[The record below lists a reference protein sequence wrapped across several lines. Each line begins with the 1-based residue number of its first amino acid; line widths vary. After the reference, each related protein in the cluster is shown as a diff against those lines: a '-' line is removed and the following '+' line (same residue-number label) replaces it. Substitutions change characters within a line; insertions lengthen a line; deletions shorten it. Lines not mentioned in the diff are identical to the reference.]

1 MMDKNV
7 ARKIVES
14 SGIGKDDVV
23 LEIGPGTGFL
33 SIEILKVAKK
43 VSAVEI
49 DERLVE
55 YLREEFADEPRF
67 EIIHHDFLT
76 FDITELANKHG
87 NKLKLIGNI
96 PYHITSQILIHVF
109 DHFKSVDTLTA
120 TLQKEVADR
129 LLSPPGS
136 KKYGILSV
144 YTALFSESEKLFN
157 ISRGVFNPKPK
168 VESSAIKL
176 TLKEK
181 LPAEIND
188 LKFLKHVIRTTFG
201 KRRKMLRNSIKGVAD
216 CVSYLEELGFDMT
229 RRPEMLDVKGF
240 IELSNAVQK
249 WKEKEISSDSATKL
263 GL

>member
-7 ARKIVES
+7 ARKIVEN
-14 SGIGKDDVV
+14 SGIGEEDEV

-33 SIEILKVAKK
+33 SREILKVAKK
-43 VSAVEI
+43 VTAVEI

-55 YLREEFADEPRF
+55 YLKEEFADEERF

-76 FDITELANKHG
+76 FDITELAKRSKK
-87 NKLKLIGNI
+87 KLKVIGNI

-109 DHFKSVDTLTA
+109 DHFKSVETLTA

-136 KKYGILSV
+136 KSYGILSV
-144 YTALFSESEKLFN
+144 YTALFSTSEKLFN

-176 TLKEK
+176 TLREK
-181 LPAEIND
+181 LPDDITD
-188 LKFLKHVIRTTFG
+188 LVLLKQVIRTTFG
-201 KRRKMLRNSIKGVAD
+201 KRRKMLRNSLKGVAD
-216 CVSYLEELGFDMT
+216 CVNYLEELGFDLT
-229 RRPEMLDVKGF
+229 RRPETLDVKGF
-240 IELSNAVQK
+240 IELTNAVIE
-249 WKEKEISSDSATKL
+249 WKEKEINVESGTI
-263 GL
+263 